1 MKLLKRFI
9 VYYKPHK
16 VIFTLDMIASFLVA
30 LIGMGYPIITRYM
43 LNDFIPNKKLELVI
57 ICAISLLLVYI
68 IRMYLRYFI
77 QYYGHIMGVRM
88 QAQMRS
94 DMFNKLEK
102 LPYTFYDEH
111 ETGKIMS
118 RMTNDLLDISELA
131 HHGPENIFI
140 AGFTLLASFVY
151 LSIINWILALIIFAC
166 VPFLFFVT
174 SHFRRQMRKAQLESK
189 IAIAEVNS
197 SLESSIS
204 GIRVTK
210 AFTNTKKESEKFEKT
225 NEKFVKARSSAF
237 SAMGKFFASSQF
249 ITDVF
254 NIIVLL
260 VGGIFLYNEMIDIA
274 DYSTFIISVNMFIQ
288 PMNQLINFVEQFQNG
303 TTGFK
308 RFVEIMDEE
317 EENIHEGS
325 KICPKVKGDISF
337 KNVSFHYK
345 SSEGILK
352 NVSFDIKSGEKV
364 ALVGPSGGG
373 KTTICH
379 LIPRFYDVSKG
390 EIDIDNENINEYTL
404 ESLRKQ
410 IGIVQQDVFLFG
422 GSIKDNILYGNLD
435 ASEEELI
442 EASKKANIY
451 DYVKSLP
458 QGFDTQ
464 IGERGVK
471 LSGGQKQR
479 ISIAR
484 IFLKN
489 PSILILDEA
498 TSALDNTTEM
508 LIQNALDELCKGRT
522 TIVVAHR
529 LSTIRNANKIYV
541 ISDGEIKESG
551 THDELIAK
559 NGAYKTLY
567 ELQFRDNNEK
577 AQLKLHEQ
585 LEISRWIEGEN
596 YEDRFSFSY
605 RRRI

>member
-1 MKLLKRFI
+1 MKLLRRFI
-9 VYYKPHK
+9 HYYKPHK
-16 VIFTLDMIASFLVA
+16 LIFTLDMIASFLVA
-30 LIGMGYPIITRYM
+30 VIGMGYPIITRFM
-43 LNDFIPNKKLELVI
+43 LNDFIPNKKIELVI
-57 ICAISLLLVYI
+57 TCAVSLLAVYI
-68 IRMYLRYFI
+68 IRMFLRYFI

-94 DMFNKLEK
+94 DMFNKLEM

-151 LSIINWILALIIFAC
+151 LAIINWILALIIFAC
-166 VPFLFFVT
+166 VPFLLFVT
-174 SHFRRQMRKAQLESK
+174 THFRRQMRRAQLESK
-189 IAIAEVNS
+189 VAIAEVNS

-210 AFTNTKKESEKFEKT
+210 AFTNTKKEEEKFEVT
-225 NEKFVKARSSAF
+225 NNKYIKARSSAF
-237 SAMGKFFASSQF
+237 DAMGKFFASSQF

-254 NIIVLL
+254 NILVLL
-260 VGGIFLYNEMIDIA
+260 AGGLFLYNDMIDLA
-274 DYSTFIISVNMFIQ
+274 DYTTFIISVNMFIQ

-303 TTGFK
+303 TTGFR

-325 KICPKVKGDISF
+325 QICPKLEGNIEFDHVNF
-337 KNVSFHYK
+337 KYK
-345 SSEGILK
+345 SSEPIL
-352 NVSFDIKSGEKV
+352 NDVSFKISKGEKV

-379 LIPRFYDVSKG
+379 LIPRFYDIVSG
-390 EIDIDNENINEYTL
+390 EIKVDGVNIKEYTL

-422 GSIKDNILYGNLD
+422 GTIRDNILYGNL
-435 ASEEELI
+435 SSTEEELI
-442 EASKKANIY
+442 DAAKKANIY
-451 DYVKSLP
+451 DYVLSLP
-458 QGFDTQ
+458 DGFDTE
-464 IGERGVK
+464 IGERGVR

-498 TSALDNTTEM
+498 TSALDNTTEF
-508 LIQNALDELCKGRT
+508 LIQTALDELCKGRT

-529 LSTIRNANKIYV
+529 LSTVRNANEIIV
-541 ISDGEIKESG
+541 ISNGEIKEKG
-551 THDELIAK
+551 THEELIK
-559 NGAYKTLY
+559 LNGAYKTLY
-567 ELQFRDNNEK
+567 ELQFRDQSKEENAKLNEK
-577 AQLKLHEQ
+577 IK
-585 LEISRWIEGEN
+585 IS
-596 YEDRFSFSY
+596 
-605 RRRI
+605 